1 MEGDNIRRQHL
12 SQILLPKL
20 FCLTNDVPTPSEVL
34 LGNNLND
41 KISTI
46 ETSQNVSQFFLLQI
60 FKKVAKIFKKPSKSK
75 EGAQQQQPHQRLQQP

>member
-1 MEGDNIRRQHL
+1 MEGDNIRRQYL

-20 FCLTNDVPTPSEVL
+20 FSLTNDIPTPSEVL

-60 FKKVAKIFKKPSKSK
+60 FKKVAKIFKKP
-75 EGAQQQQPHQRLQQP
+75 

>member
-1 MEGDNIRRQHL
+1 MEGDNIRRQYL

-20 FCLTNDVPTPSEVL
+20 FSLTNDIPTPSEVL

-46 ETSQNVSQFFLLQI
+46 ETSQNISQFFLLQI
-60 FKKVAKIFKKPSKSK
+60 FKKVAKIFKKP
-75 EGAQQQQPHQRLQQP
+75 

>member
-1 MEGDNIRRQHL
+1 MEGDNIRRQYL

-20 FCLTNDVPTPSEVL
+20 FSLTNDVPTPSEVL

-60 FKKVAKIFKKPSKSK
+60 FKKVAKIFKKP
-75 EGAQQQQPHQRLQQP
+75 

>member
-1 MEGDNIRRQHL
+1 MEGDNIRRQYI

-20 FCLTNDVPTPSEVL
+20 FSLTNDVPTPSEVL
-34 LGNNLND
+34 LANNLND

-60 FKKVAKIFKKPSKSK
+60 FKKVAKIFKKP
-75 EGAQQQQPHQRLQQP
+75 

>member
-1 MEGDNIRRQHL
+1 MEGDNIRRQYL

-20 FCLTNDVPTPSEVL
+20 FSLTNDVPTPSEVL

-60 FKKVAKIFKKPSKSK
+60 LKKVAKIFKKP
-75 EGAQQQQPHQRLQQP
+75 

>member
-1 MEGDNIRRQHL
+1 MEGDNIRRQYL

-20 FCLTNDVPTPSEVL
+20 FVLTNDVPTPSEVL

-60 FKKVAKIFKKPSKSK
+60 FKKVAKIFKKP
-75 EGAQQQQPHQRLQQP
+75 

>member
-1 MEGDNIRRQHL
+1 MEEDNIRRQYL

-20 FCLTNDVPTPSEVL
+20 FSLTNDVPTPSEVL

-60 FKKVAKIFKKPSKSK
+60 FKKVAKIFKKP
-75 EGAQQQQPHQRLQQP
+75 